1 MRIVQ
6 GGSAWRNPPYGVR
19 WRHRTLPQTVPPPA
33 YNHGMSPEL
42 AVLTAMITPAVLIS
56 ACGALILS
64 TSVRLGR
71 VVDRVRSLSD
81 RFEELAHRE
90 PGDTVLYEERL
101 ELTFTQLDWLTSRA
115 RHLQRA
121 MTTFYLALGL
131 FVATTVTIGFLG
143 ISSPIERE
151 LNWVPVILGMVGAG
165 LLFIGTILLGFEA
178 TLALRS
184 IHAEMDFVWK
194 LGRHH
199 APAPLLSRLASRSLW
214 PPFRPPRG

>member
-1 MRIVQ
+1 
-6 GGSAWRNPPYGVR
+6 
-19 WRHRTLPQTVPPPA
+19 
-33 YNHGMSPEL
+33 MSLEIT
-42 AVLTAMITPAVLIS
+42 VLTTMITPAVLIS

-81 RFEELAHRE
+81 RFEELTRKQS
-90 PGDTVLYEERL
+90 GDVVLFEERL
-101 ELTFTQLDWLTSRA
+101 ELTFTQLDWLTTRA

-131 FVATTVTIGFLG
+131 FVATTVTIGFVGITGPLG
-143 ISSPIERE
+143 GQFD
-151 LNWVPVILGMVGAG
+151 WVPVAFGMFGAG
-165 LLFIGTILLGFEA
+165 LLFVGTLLLGLEA

-184 IHAEMDFVWK
+184 IHSEMDFLWK

-199 APAPLLSRLASRSLW
+199 APPSLLERMEVRRIW
-214 PPFRPPRG
+214 KQFRTK

>member
-1 MRIVQ
+1 M
-6 GGSAWRNPPYGVR
+6 P
-19 WRHRTLPQTVPPPA
+19 H
-33 YNHGMSPEL
+33 EL
-42 AVLTAMITPAVLIS
+42 TVLTSMITPAVLIS

-71 VVDRVRSLSD
+71 VVDRVRALSD
-81 RFEELAHRE
+81 RFEELAHKA
-90 PGDTVLYEERL
+90 PDDVVLLEERL

-143 ISSPIERE
+143 ISGPVDRE
-151 LNWVPVILGMVGAG
+151 LHWAPVILGMIGAA
-165 LLFIGTILLGFEA
+165 LLFVGTILLGFEA

-184 IHAEMDFVWK
+184 IHSEMDFVWK
-194 LGRHH
+194 LGQHH
-199 APAPLLSRLASRSLW
+199 APAPLLQRLAGRSVWIRFRTSRTEAVAARDGAARQANRSE
-214 PPFRPPRG
+214 